1 MHLLRINFGRGS
13 FISKPQIFQE
23 KSSGCYPSSIFFLQ
37 HLICSAAQSI
47 NNQVITSSVIRPVF
61 ELNDSN
67 MFDSKP
73 QVFTFSLELNQMAIV
88 EVEFVI
94 ISRQFLVISSDFGH
108 FESKFW
114 SFLIISRQF
123 WWFPPISVILKP
135 IFHHFKANFWWFP
148 PILVKRDQFK
158 LTFNKPLQLKW
169 DEMPTNT
176 ELIGVGYSRS

>member
-23 KSSGCYPSSIFFLQ
+23 KSSGCYPSSIFSLQ

-73 QVFTFSLELNQMAIV
+73 QVFTFSLELNQMAMV
-88 EVEFVI
+88 EVEFGIISWQFFI

-114 SFLIISRQF
+114 SFLIISRQ
-123 WWFPPISVILKP
+123 
-135 IFHHFKANFWWFP
+135 FWWFP